1 MSDNKYTDRLHGKM
15 TFKCNQCDTRITEGE
30 DIWGLCETCA
40 AKIDWDAL
48 TGKNLKDEAQ
58 RIMRAATP
66 NHLTDDDAAT
76 PKITGKMD
84 LSKHP
89 AFNGDYPNLTIETI
103 KLDGVRED
111 VGSELAEG
119 KTNIICDIDGTIAD
133 VRHRLQFIKNPKE
146 AELRER
152 IASLSK
158 KFPNIPAEDQQE
170 IDEAKKELTSW
181 SKDWDSFNE
190 ACWLDKPYPD
200 VIALVE
206 RVLGWWESAH
216 NPVGTRTEPLN
227 LYFFSGRNDV
237 ARNDTIMW
245 LEEHMHRCGVTQWRT
260 EWVDHLLMRSEGD
273 RRPDKIIKL
282 EMAERAGLTPDN
294 VLCIFDDRQTVVDMW
309 RANGFRVMQVD
320 AWKE

>member
-1 MSDNKYTDRLHGKM
+1 MNETRNKGHH

-40 AKIDWDAL
+40 AKIDWDAM
-48 TGKNLKDEAQ
+48 TGKGEFHWKHLFHPDSEEVQ
-58 RIMRAATP
+58 ES
-66 NHLTDDDAAT
+66 LTDDDAAT

-133 VRHRLQFIKNPKE
+133 VRHRLQFIKN
-146 AELRER
+146 
-152 IASLSK
+152 SDGTK
-158 KFPNIPAEDQQE
+158 K
-170 IDEAKKELTSW
+170 KKP
-181 SKDWDSFNE
+181 DWDSFNE

-227 LYFFSGRNDV
+227 LYFFSGRNEV
-237 ARNDTIMW
+237 AMLDTMMW
-245 LEEHMHRCGVTQWRT
+245 LEEHMHKCGVTQWNT
-260 EWVDHLLMRSEGD
+260 EEWLDHLLMRSEGD

-282 EMAERAGLTPDN
+282 EMAKRAGLTPDN

>member
-1 MSDNKYTDRLHGKM
+1 MSDNKYTDRLHGQM

-48 TGKNLKDEAQ
+48 TGKVLAGRELQAGRWQDEL
-58 RIMRAATP
+58 RTSLEESEST
-66 NHLTDDDAAT
+66 NV
-76 PKITGKMD
+76 PKWD
-84 LSKHP
+84 LPTEKHTLE
-89 AFNGDYPNLTIETI
+89 PNLTIETI
-103 KLDGVRED
+103 KLDGARED

-133 VRHRLQFIKNPKE
+133 VRHRLQFIKN
-146 AELRER
+146 
-152 IASLSK
+152 SDGTK
-158 KFPNIPAEDQQE
+158 K
-170 IDEAKKELTSW
+170 KKP
-181 SKDWDSFNE
+181 DWDSFNE

-237 ARNDTIMW
+237 ARHDTIMW
-245 LEEHMHRCGVTQWRT
+245 LQEHMCKCGVNAWSYSREVRNDPNYDPKFPVSS
-260 EWVDHLLMRSEGD
+260 EWHDHLLMRSEGD

-282 EMAERAGLTPDN
+282 EMAKRAGLTPDN

>member
-133 VRHRLQFIKNPKE
+133 VRHRLQFIKN
-146 AELRER
+146 
-152 IASLSK
+152 SDGTK
-158 KFPNIPAEDQQE
+158 K
-170 IDEAKKELTSW
+170 KKP
-181 SKDWDSFNE
+181 DWDSFNE

-237 ARNDTIMW
+237 ARLDTTVW

-260 EWVDHLLMRSEGD
+260 EEWVDHLLMRSEGD

>member
-1 MSDNKYTDRLHGKM
+1 MSKD

-40 AKIDWDAL
+40 AKIDWDAM
-48 TGKNLKDEAQ
+48 TG
-58 RIMRAATP
+58 
-66 NHLTDDDAAT
+66 AT

-133 VRHRLQFIKNPKE
+133 VRHRLQFIKN
-146 AELRER
+146 
-152 IASLSK
+152 SDGTK
-158 KFPNIPAEDQQE
+158 K
-170 IDEAKKELTSW
+170 KKP
-181 SKDWDSFNE
+181 DWDSFNE
-190 ACWLDKPYPD
+190 ACWLDNPYPD

-237 ARNDTIMW
+237 ARDDTIMW
-245 LEEHMHRCGVTQWRT
+245 LQEHMHKCGVNAWSYSREVRNDPNYDPKFPVSS
-260 EWVDHLLMRSEGD
+260 EWHDHLLMRSEGD

-282 EMAERAGLTPDN
+282 EMAKRAGLTPDN

>member
-1 MSDNKYTDRLHGKM
+1 MNETRNKGHH

-66 NHLTDDDAAT
+66 NLTWQDELRTSLESESTDT
-76 PKITGKMD
+76 PKWD
-84 LSKHP
+84 LPTEKHTLE
-89 AFNGDYPNLTIETI
+89 PNLTIETI

-133 VRHRLQFIKNPKE
+133 VRHRLQFIKN
-146 AELRER
+146 
-152 IASLSK
+152 SDGTK
-158 KFPNIPAEDQQE
+158 K
-170 IDEAKKELTSW
+170 KKP
-181 SKDWDSFNE
+181 DWDSFNE

-227 LYFFSGRNDV
+227 LYFFSGRNEV
-237 ARNDTIMW
+237 AMLDTMMW
-245 LEEHMHRCGVTQWRT
+245 LEEHMHKCGVTQWNT
-260 EWVDHLLMRSEGD
+260 EEWLDHLLMRSEGD

-282 EMAERAGLTPDN
+282 EMAKRAGLTPDN